1 MLSHFYINIF
11 SKNMKKKKR
20 FLIPVVPKGYKA
32 YPFSIGNGFDMPENL
47 ATILDNNG
55 FDYREKMKHF

>member
-1 MLSHFYINIF
+1 
-11 SKNMKKKKR
+11 MKKKKR